1 MSYIVE
7 GVIDTVFDTETVGN
21 NNFQKRIV
29 WVTTEEQYSQ
39 TLEIQ
44 FTQNNVDMLDGYKAG
59 EKIKI
64 SVNVNGRK
72 NEKNDV
78 VRVFN
83 SLIGY
88 QISRR

>member
-83 SLIGY
+83 SLVGY